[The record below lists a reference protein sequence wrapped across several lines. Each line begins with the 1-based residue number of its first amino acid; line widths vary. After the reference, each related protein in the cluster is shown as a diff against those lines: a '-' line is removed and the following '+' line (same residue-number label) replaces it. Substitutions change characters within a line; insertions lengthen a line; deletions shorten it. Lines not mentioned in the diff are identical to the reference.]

1 MTTSRAKSLRKS
13 MTDAERR
20 LWYRLRA
27 HRLANIKFKRQ
38 AVIGRHVVDFVCFER
53 SLVIEVDGGQH
64 DGQASD
70 LTRDRWLTNEGFR
83 VMRFWNNEV
92 LNNTDAVLSRI
103 LEAMADPA
111 YPSPGTPLRGA
122 PPSPTRGEG
131 NNRRSKIGTHNLIPQ
146 AYKSHTS

>member
-1 MTTSRAKSLRKS
+1 MAIRKSL
-13 MTDAERR
+13 TVAERL

-38 AVIGRHVVDFVCFER
+38 AVIGRYVVDFVCFEH

-70 LTRDRWLTNEGFR
+70 LARDRWLADQGFR

-103 LEAMADPA
+103 LETAADPA
-111 YPSPGTPLRGA
+111 YPSPGPPLRGA

-131 NNRRSKIGTHNLIPQ
+131 KSNSSKIETRRRIP
-146 AYKSHTS
+146 